1 MKIHASLIFICLLA
15 VSFSTFAQIRSVP
28 EPLVFSNQQQ
38 QERFDKLTQELRCM
52 VCQNQNLA
60 DSDAPLAHDLRR
72 EVHKMLQAGRSDE
85 QIKQFMVTRYGDFV
99 LYRPPVQNNTYLLWL
114 GPFILLLAGVWILRA
129 SIRKRARLLAT
140 ETIQDLKD

>member
-1 MKIHASLIFICLLA
+1 
-15 VSFSTFAQIRSVP
+15 
-28 EPLVFSNQQQ
+28 
-38 QERFDKLTQELRCM
+38 M

-99 LYRPPVQNNTYLLWL
+99 LYRPPVQKNTYLLWL

-129 SIRKRARLLAT
+129 SIRKRARLLDT

>member
-1 MKIHASLIFICLLA
+1 
-15 VSFSTFAQIRSVP
+15 
-28 EPLVFSNQQQ
+28 
-38 QERFDKLTQELRCM
+38 
-52 VCQNQNLA
+52 
-60 DSDAPLAHDLRR
+60 
-72 EVHKMLQAGRSDE
+72 MLQAGRSDE

-99 LYRPPVQNNTYLLWL
+99 LYRPPVQKNTYLLWL

>member
-1 MKIHASLIFICLLA
+1 
-15 VSFSTFAQIRSVP
+15 
-28 EPLVFSNQQQ
+28 
-38 QERFDKLTQELRCM
+38 M

-99 LYRPPVQNNTYLLWL
+99 LYRPPVQKNTYLLWMA
-114 GPFILLLAGVWILRA
+114 PFILLLAGAWIIRT
-129 SIRKRARLLAT
+129 SIAKRAKLLDI
-140 ETIQDLKD
+140 ESNQDSKD